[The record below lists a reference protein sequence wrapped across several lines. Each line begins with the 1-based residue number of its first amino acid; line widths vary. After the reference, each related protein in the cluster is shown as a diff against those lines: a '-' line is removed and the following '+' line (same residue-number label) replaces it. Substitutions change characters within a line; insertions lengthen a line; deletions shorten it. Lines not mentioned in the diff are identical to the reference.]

1 MGSSRRALAAALLL
15 LGLAGAG
22 LARSELLG
30 AFELK
35 TLDWRF
41 RRFAAPPPADPGLT
55 LVYVDQ
61 QSLDAVEKEGFY
73 WPWPRGVYEGLLA
86 FCNAGGAKAVVF
98 DVLFNSPSP
107 YGTPDDEA
115 FAKALKGTNTVLA
128 TGGAGPG
135 RLPHPLLRA
144 AAGRLGDA
152 SARADLD
159 GVYRRVPLSSVRDGE
174 PVPTLAAA
182 AVLAAGGD
190 RALAEAP
197 RQDGGLLLRFRPA
210 NAYPTLPAARLL
222 QSWQAVQEGRK
233 PDLDPSVLKGR
244 IVLVGLSAPGLLDL
258 RPTPVR
264 AAAPGTEAVA
274 TAVDNILNGD
284 FLRRAPGASALLSL
298 LALAAGAASA
308 LRLRQAWQAGL
319 AAAGASFLLAAAA
332 VGAFRSGFW
341 VDMVLPQ
348 LALWSAFAGGSAW
361 GYAVE
366 GRKKRDIQ
374 KAFSLYLAPE
384 MVAEIAANPDA
395 LALGG
400 KRCELSC
407 YFSDIENFTNFSEKL
422 TPEKLTALMNRYL
435 GEMTDTVLASG
446 GTLDKYIGDAVM
458 AFWGAPLPH
467 PGHALTACKAAL
479 RNQERLAVLR
489 ETLVREGYPVVKAR
503 IGLNSGSASVGNLG
517 SPMRFS
523 YTALGDDVNLASRL
537 EGANKLYGT
546 YILISHATRTQAG
559 AGIEVRELD
568 LIKVKG
574 KDRASAVYELL
585 GLAGKTDP
593 ALLARARRYEEALAL
608 CRARKFSESIAAFES
623 FIAEHGKD
631 KAALLYIDRCR
642 TLLESPPPEDWDG
655 SFALTEK

>member
-1 MGSSRRALAAALLL
+1 M
-15 LGLAGAG
+15 LAGALAVLG
-22 LARSELLG
+22 LGGAAANRSELLSS
-30 AFELK
+30 FELK

-41 RRFAAPPPADPGLT
+41 RRFPSTAPRDPGLT

-61 QSLDAVEKEGFY
+61 ASLDNFERDDVH
-73 WPWPRGVYEGLLA
+73 WPWPRSVYEALLGFA
-86 FCNAGGAKAVVF
+86 KAGGARAVVF
-98 DVLFNSPSP
+98 DVLFTSPSP
-107 YGTPDDEA
+107 YGRAEDEA
-115 FAKALKGTNTVLA
+115 FAKALKGSNAVLA
-128 TGGAGPG
+128 METKAGAG
-135 RLPHPLLRA
+135 RLPTPLLRA
-144 AAGRLGDA
+144 AVARIGDA
-152 SARADLD
+152 AARPDRD
-159 GVYRRVPLSSVRDGE
+159 GVFRRVPLSSTLDGK
-174 PVPTLAAA
+174 PVPTLPAAT
-182 AVLAAGGD
+182 VLAAGGEE
-190 RALAEAP
+190 ALARAP
-197 RQDGGLLLRFRPA
+197 LEDGLFLLRYRAPDY
-210 NAYPTLPAARLL
+210 YPTLPAGRVI
-222 QSWQAVQEGRK
+222 QSWAALQEGAK
-233 PDLDPSVLKGR
+233 PDLDPAVLQGR
-244 IVLVGLSAPGLLDL
+244 VVLVGLSAPGLRDL

-264 AAAPGTEAVA
+264 ADAPGTEVVA
-274 TAVDNILNGD
+274 TAVDNILTGD
-284 FLRRAPGASALLSL
+284 FLRPAPRWASSLLSL
-298 LALAAGAASA
+298 LALLAGAAAA
-308 LRLRQAWQAGL
+308 LRLGQAWSAGL
-319 AAAGASFLLAAAA
+319 AAAAASALLAVFAVAAFTR
-332 VGAFRSGFW
+332 GLW
-341 VDMVLPQ
+341 LDMVLPQ
-348 LALWSAFAGGSAW
+348 LALWSAFAAGSAW

-384 MVAEIAANPDA
+384 LVKEIAADPDA

-407 YFSDIENFTNFSEKL
+407 YFSDIENFTNFSEQL
-422 TPEKLTALMNRYL
+422 TPERLTQLMNRYL

-489 ETLVREGYPVVKAR
+489 EVLIKEGFPVVKAR
-503 IGLNSGSASVGNLG
+503 IGLNSGTASVGNLG

-559 AGIEVRELD
+559 AAVEVRELD

-585 GLAGKTDP
+585 GLAGSTDP
-593 ALLARARRYEEALAL
+593 AVLKKARRFEEALAL
-608 CRARKFSESIAAFES
+608 CRARKFTESIASFES
-623 FIAEHGKD
+623 YQAEHGKD
-631 KAALLYIDRCR
+631 KAALLHIDRCR
-642 TLLESPPPEDWDG
+642 AWLAAPPPEGWDG